1 MATTD
6 IINYMQAGADV
17 DSMNRRKVESFI
29 SAGAI
34 SANDVVSLDGNQAI
48 DADVALYIVKAD
60 SDTAETNIPVGI
72 ALDSAAGVGEVV
84 RVVVRG
90 IAEANVNGATVAGN
104 SLTTDSTAGQLGVY
118 VNTDTTRIVA
128 VALEADA
135 TNVATVYVYPGY

>member
-6 IINYMQAGADV
+6 IINYMKPGADV

-34 SANDVVSLDGNQAI
+34 AANDVVSLDGNQAI

-72 ALDSAAGVGEVV
+72 ALDSAAGVGEIV

-104 SLTTDSTAGQLGVY
+104 SLTTDATAGQLGVY

-128 VALEADA
+128 VALEADTA
-135 TNVATVYVYPGY
+135 NVATVYVYPGY

>member
-34 SANDVVSLDGNQAI
+34 AANDVVSLDGNQAI

-104 SLTTDSTAGQLGVY
+104 SLTTGSTAGQLGVY
-118 VNTDTTRIVA
+118 ANSDTTRIVA

>member
-34 SANDVVSLDGNQAI
+34 AANDVVSLDGNQAI

-60 SDTAETNIPVGI
+60 SDTAATNIPVGI

-90 IAEANVNGATVAGN
+90 IAEANVNGATAAGD
-104 SLTTDSTAGQLGVY
+104 SLTTGSTAGQLGVY

>member
-34 SANDVVSLDGNQAI
+34 AANDVVSLDGNQAI

-90 IAEANVNGATVAGN
+90 IAEANVNAATAAGN
-104 SLTTDSTAGQLGVY
+104 SLTTDSVAGQLGVY

-128 VALEADA
+128 VALEADSA
-135 TNVATVYVYPGY
+135 NVATVYVYPGY

>member
-34 SANDVVSLDGNQAI
+34 AANDVVSLDGNQSI

-60 SDTAETNIPVGI
+60 SDTAATNIPVGI

-84 RVVVRG
+84 RVVVRVVLRDLDRPLEWLEH
-90 IAEANVNGATVAGN
+90 IAGTMCRDGNVERMKRRPCPWPWRGTCNCACA
-104 SLTTDSTAGQLGVY
+104 
-118 VNTDTTRIVA
+118 
-128 VALEADA
+128 
-135 TNVATVYVYPGY
+135 